1 MLSARDIEVAF
12 GGLKALRG
20 VSLDAERGAILGLVG
35 PNGSGKSTLLEV
47 LAGGRRPTGGE
58 VRLDGRPLPL
68 GRPDVVAGMGIGRTF
83 QVPRLARRLSVA
95 QNMMAGAR
103 HQPGERML
111 DLVLRPGRV
120 AATERLLTTQALSRL
135 NRLGLRH
142 LADAPAG
149 GLSGGQQKLLAMGM
163 VLMADPAVLL
173 LDEPAAGVNPA
184 LIERQVEFLLAL
196 RDEGRI
202 LVLVEHNME
211 MIASVCDRVL
221 VLDAGAVIA
230 EGTPTEIRRD
240 PQVMRS
246 YLGEPA

>member
-1 MLSARDIEVAF
+1 MRATIPAS
-12 GGLKALRG
+12 GL
-20 VSLDAERGAILGLVG
+20 
-35 PNGSGKSTLLEV
+35 
-47 LAGGRRPTGGE
+47 
-58 VRLDGRPLPL
+58 
-68 GRPDVVAGMGIGRTF
+68 
-83 QVPRLARRLSVA
+83 
-95 QNMMAGAR
+95 
-103 HQPGERML
+103 L

-120 AATERLLTTQALSRL
+120 AAAERQITAQAFALLD
-135 NRLGLRH
+135 RLGLRH

-184 LIERQVEFLLAL
+184 MIERQVEFLLAL

-211 MIASVCDRVL
+211 MIASVCDRVV

-230 EGTPTEIRRD
+230 EGTPDGDQAAT
-240 PQVMRS
+240 
-246 YLGEPA
+246 PA